1 MEAIIEKL
9 REQMKSFSLDPKN
22 EESIADK
29 DFYIAGFLNGFAE
42 FLKNSKISS
51 LQEIEQLIQIFNED
65 LIQKLIEE
73 KIIPKNSVAISLEAI
88 TQEVKHL
95 LHKKITKK
103 VSEDL
108 SIIQKELVL
117 IVQNLFLL
125 NYSTKNKIAKY
136 FLNSFYNGVN
146 ILIYGN
152 SINVVYSLIYA
163 RKLGKTFTVYIAN
176 SSENDD
182 SKKIVQIF
190 KKNDVDCRLISG
202 MSVGFYLSKIDFV
215 LTGADAICESGGII
229 NSIGTNTIAI
239 CAKNARK
246 PFYVLASSLKY
257 FKRYFIGQNGLESL
271 NKKYSLLGE
280 PIVDYT
286 PPELITSFF
295 TDKGIFLPN
304 AICDEIIQLFYNI
317 K

>member
-1 MEAIIEKL
+1 MDTLIQII
-9 REQMKSFSLDPKN
+9 RGQMKSFDLDPTN

-29 DFYIAGFLNGFAE
+29 EFYMAGFLNGFAE

-51 LQEIEQLIQIFNED
+51 LQEIEQLIQIYNED

-73 KIIPKNSVAISLEAI
+73 KIIPKNSVAISFEAI
-88 TQEVKHL
+88 SQEVKHL
-95 LHKKITKK
+95 LHKKITEK

-108 SIIQKELVL
+108 STIQKELIL

-125 NYSTKNKIAKY
+125 HDSAKGKIAKN

-152 SINVVYSLIYA
+152 SINVIYSLIYA
-163 RKLGKTFTVYIAN
+163 KKLGKTFTVYVAN
-176 SSENDD
+176 QSKNDYSE
-182 SKKIVQIF
+182 KIIEIF
-190 KKNDVDCRLISG
+190 KKNNVNCKLIQGISI
-202 MSVGFYLSKIDFV
+202 GFYLPKIDFI
-215 LTGADAICESGGII
+215 LTGATAICESGGII
-229 NSIGTNTIAI
+229 NTIGTNTIAI
-239 CAKNARK
+239 CAKNYRK
-246 PFYVLASSLKY
+246 PFYVLVSSLKY
-257 FKRYFIGQNGLESL
+257 LKRYFMEQNDLESL
-271 NKKYSLLGE
+271 NKKYSKTGE

-286 PPELITSFF
+286 PPEYINSFF

-304 AICDEIIQLFYNI
+304 AICDEIIQLFYNL

>member
-1 MEAIIEKL
+1 METIIETL
-9 REQMKSFSLDPKN
+9 REQMKSFDLDPKN
-22 EESIADK
+22 DESIADK
-29 DFYIAGFLNGFAE
+29 DFYIGGFLNGFAD

-95 LHKKITKK
+95 FNKKITKK

-108 SIIQKELVL
+108 SIIQKELIL

-125 NYSTKNKIAKY
+125 NDSAKYKIANN

-146 ILIYGN
+146 ILMYGY

-163 RKLGKTFTVYIAN
+163 KKLGKSFTVYIAN
-176 SSENDD
+176 NSENED
-182 SKKIVQIF
+182 SQKIIKIF
-190 KKNDVDCRLISG
+190 TKNDVDYRLISG
-202 MSVGFYLSKIDFV
+202 ISIGFYLSKIDFI

-229 NSIGTNTIAI
+229 NTIGTNTIAI

-246 PFYVLASSLKY
+246 PFYVLVSSLKY
-257 FKRYFIGQNGLESL
+257 LKRYFIEQNDLESL
-271 NKKYSLLGE
+271 NKKYSLSGE

-286 PPELITSFF
+286 PPEYITSFF